1 MFDKRDA
8 LRVEVKTASTLTYKS
23 FYSFNCARGSR
34 VKKVVNKDDCDI
46 LALVAADIK
55 SVIFYPVSEIKF
67 IRKRCKARDF
77 INETESLRYSI
88 KKTKEN
94 K

>member
-1 MFDKRDA
+1 MEYDLG
-8 LRVEVKTASTLTYKS
+8 LRFEELGGLEI
-23 FYSFNCARGSR
+23 RGNRLAFSL

-55 SVIFYPVSEIKF
+55 SVIFYPVSEIKVV
-67 IRKRCKARDF
+67 RKRCKAQDF
-77 INETESLRYSI
+77 VNETESLRYSI
-88 KKTKEN
+88 EKAKEN